1 MASYNSGPIVFKV
14 TTEGLVQAAAA
25 AQSINNNMTG
35 AAAAAGKMGKAAA
48 GALNQSKA
56 GLFSENREYGQARG
70 VTGMTG
76 ASGRDFA
83 KQAEG
88 LGGLVRLYA
97 TFAANIFAVSM
108 AFEALKR
115 SFQFEQ
121 LQRASDAFAV
131 TTGKNLSYVAQ
142 QMKELSQGALTDKA
156 AQSYANYGA
165 SAGFTADQMKR
176 LVVVAK
182 GASQALGRDMGDSI
196 DRLIR
201 GTGKLEPEL
210 LDELGLLTRTK
221 QAGVEYGKAI
231 GKTFEQ
237 LTQFEKT
244 QAFVNAVLKEGEQK
258 FGAVAAA
265 VNVSPFERLEAS
277 VVNAGTAILNI
288 LNKAIA
294 PLANFLANN
303 SAALYGGII
312 AAILY
317 LAKTALPML
326 SKASDEANLQA
337 IANSKKELEYH
348 KTKRAELSEQ
358 MKVQQQYASTTTRQY
373 DEQIAAYR
381 KEADAY
387 VKEMTRK
394 MDATSAL
401 RKAVAQPGF
410 TSQTQFGK
418 DNLTSEQYLTQLR
431 DRQIKIARDL
441 DGIDSKRA
449 AQAELLAARYD
460 KQVTAAKNLH
470 VVEQNLVEIGKER
483 ANEIAVVKQAE
494 AELLR
499 LKKASAAEQKAFI
512 TDLKKSALINIGST
526 TQMDGVRAGFAAFKT
541 EFAGIKTAAAEAGTS
556 ISKLGMAGFAASSMI
571 KIGIN
576 GIIGSM
582 GKLMAAFGW
591 ISFAI
596 VMFDTL
602 ATAFGGFNK
611 GIDKLVESQTAFD
624 KVLQNSANQIGMF
637 QKMSA
642 GVDGTVSSFAKL
654 KEYSGNVLT
663 GISEGISEISKAFEA
678 FNNESGAVTAVKEW
692 ALRIFDA
699 DATTKQAEQLKR
711 SIITA
716 LSTVSPE
723 DKKKVEAAVL
733 SAIPSAKTVSD
744 ALSII
749 GSSNANALASI
760 GNSLAISFGQLDT
773 VMKGQSSSLK
783 QAKEAWK
790 TLGDEMTKLSE
801 KEIVK
806 NPKLKGV
813 AEALDSIIKTL
824 DNVDSV
830 KAQELFASISEEN
843 FTMLLALGEK
853 YKVDMGEV
861 TKAVYAARDAEL
873 ERAKAIKLAASESE
887 AAAAKRAST
896 ILAGKDPFN
905 NIGSAQTR
913 FNESDANLNIVNIS
927 ESDARSAVADMIAEK
942 EALLATKKD
951 LMSLKQFKDDPEAA
965 AAAAKS
971 IDVILQAMEDRIIYR
986 QKSIIDLFKQ
996 TGKAAAGAILEGAG
1010 DLTNKILPSPY
1021 VVPKDASRPERVP
1034 GATAQEMAD
1043 WQKTSETKKSGGE
1056 TAAGQLAKLQK
1067 EIANAKNEAAIQAKV
1082 SKEYEYRIQ
1091 LLKTQLGII
1100 KEISSL
1106 QQDLIGYVT
1115 SETRARAE
1123 AYGYAIAQATYL
1135 KSMAE
1140 LDISDKKA
1148 SGDKQGA
1155 AEATK
1160 EANKQARIIAKEQR
1174 EEAERLVLLERLRGD
1189 IANEKIK
1196 REQEYYYYLEES
1208 LKIQGMINSFAK
1220 EFNLVS
1226 EATSASAVASLTAEK
1241 ELLALQKQRELQ
1253 ELKISQI
1260 RDAITKAQ
1268 AQGDTKTASELDAML
1283 RLSEGAL
1290 ANQEKQ
1296 RELAERRIK
1305 LERDLT
1311 IELAKQ
1317 KQYWDQMAAVGEAL
1331 ASIVEFQLS
1340 TQSGIIGYGQVNLAN
1355 AQQEAILVMQSTKA
1369 LREKLTL
1376 LGLSL
1381 DSEEGQIIALS
1392 EQLKI
1397 TQQIYDNRRKIWEL
1411 AAQDDSGADFGKTL
1425 AQGFQYAVE
1434 DFRKN
1439 MKSAIT
1445 TIIDGTMAGI
1455 DASVDYIIKN
1465 LKDGTQ
1471 STLKGMAKAF
1481 GQTAKDVLISYIGDK
1496 VKLAMK
1502 QILVGMFE
1510 DKSNSIEE
1518 INKRV
1523 AESMDIANK
1532 TLGQVDATNKQ
1543 LIDALRSLE
1552 DAVRQSASNAG
1563 KTDLVAG
1570 FTGAGEADQNLA
1582 NMSLSAKSLIADI
1595 DNSADSFDSLGY
1607 ASINASEA
1615 VTTAGGSM
1623 VNSAGVF
1630 AKVVGFSL
1638 NSIKTALGSFGG
1650 RVGGAAGAA
1659 IDGLSGMTS
1668 MLGSVMSIGTNT
1680 TTAIGMLGSA
1690 SSWAAGAATSFA
1702 GSAMGTSLGLSQA
1715 GALIEGGMVTA
1726 LDAAVPAI
1734 SAAGEAF
1741 IGLAAAMPYVAAF
1754 VAVAYAAYKIFGGN
1768 KGGPKLQGYGGA
1780 GVDESGTVTAKDTV
1794 GPNDRGFQS
1803 TNAGKEMAEVWSK
1816 GVLQNTKD
1824 FMIGIG
1830 RTLAQDVEVGFGFQM
1845 DNPKGDAPT
1854 EGNAIVKK
1862 NGQVMYTSDTG
1873 SAPKGDDEA
1882 WQKWLAEEAGRT
1894 MLASLK
1900 AQDDLPKNVA
1910 TYFETIAWDS
1920 IKTLKPEEISQK
1932 LDFAKVLAY
1941 IDTNNDKLTKI
1952 FGESIYDITESGL
1965 KALQVTGETYTQTM
1979 ERLTTTFEITN
1990 KAAKILGVK
1999 TEDAFGKVG
2008 LAGYEM
2014 RNKLIKAAGGL
2025 EAFSS
2030 KFTFFY
2036 ENFYSEAQRG
2046 AMAMEDAQTTLADS
2060 FAAMGYPIPRTR
2072 EDFNNLMSTFL
2083 AMGDAGQTLV
2093 AQLLDV
2099 APAFDYVHD
2108 AIEGALSAIESALNN
2123 IKTQAKDFRE
2133 QILDD
2138 TQSDEERWNR
2148 IKGQVDSNINA
2159 LDTISKISD
2168 SDLAAM
2174 SVADLTKK
2182 TTEVEKNT
2190 TEAIAGVEKLWNSLS
2205 EDEKK
2210 IRGPEFLRWIDTIE
2224 SNSALIL
2231 ARLTAAANDPSR
2243 TAGEAGKPKVPEGGT
2258 QPLTTDQLL
2267 ENLPTSLST
2276 ALDASF
2282 EKGATL
2288 IGTSISDALTTAM
2301 AQTGGV
2307 GGLMNSSGMLPI
2319 GSEVPST
2326 EIPENTDLA
2335 MQTMDTINRIRE
2347 TAKADQEVLFGQ
2359 QRAAIDEMAAKLLD
2373 VARAMADAA
2382 AGQQSA
2388 AGEFK
2393 QAAGAIP
2400 SKFEITVS
2408 QEDASNSVGLK

>member
-265 VNVSPFERLEAS
+265 VNVSPFERLQAA

-288 LNKAIA
+288 LNKLIA
-294 PLANFLANN
+294 PLAGFLANN
-303 SAALYGGII
+303 SGALYAGII
-312 AAILY
+312 AAVLY

-326 SKASDEANLQA
+326 TASAEQERAAQAKNLDTSLKYYTTRAEYAKKSADFQIAEMKRLHDTLNDYAKSEGQEVKTQMAKLKAGAGPVSTAARNFKGDPASFVDKAKVNNGMGVLAYTNAEIDKLEKK
-337 IANSKKELEYH
+337 IASLDTT
-348 KTKRAELSEQ
+348 TKRGRDSFDT
-358 MKVQQQYASTTTRQY
+358 YTRQL
-373 DEQIAAYR
+373 ERHTTVSAALIAMVENQ
-381 KEADAY
+381 K
-387 VKEMTRK
+387 
-394 MDATSAL
+394 SAID
-401 RKAVAQPGF
+401 RKAVA
-410 TSQTQFGK
+410 TENSIK
-418 DNLTSEQYLTQLR
+418 LTKLEAEAKETQLGIER
-431 DRQIKIARDL
+431 SYSQSRLTTAKIEGL
-441 DGIDSKRA
+441 SNISQA
-449 AQAELLAARYD
+449 AQLAGLKAAWAAYKTELSAVNFA
-460 KQVTAAKNLH
+460 KEEANKTATKYTATLNNLG
-470 VVEQNLVEIGKER
+470 VAFWKMQAGVSGAIGL
-483 ANEIAVVKQAE
+483 ITGF
-494 AELLR
+494 
-499 LKKASAAEQKAFI
+499 ASAINTAFFVIGTLVAAFQVLISI
-512 TDLKKSALINIGST
+512 TGGVNKSYDALISS
-526 TQMDGVRAGFAAFKT
+526 QEAFSAVLKNSD
-541 EFAGIKTAAAEAGTS
+541 AQAIKFIE
-556 ISKLGMAGFAASSMI
+556 
-571 KIGIN
+571 
-576 GIIGSM
+576 
-582 GKLMAAFGW
+582 
-591 ISFAI
+591 
-596 VMFDTL
+596 
-602 ATAFGGFNK
+602 
-611 GIDKLVESQTAFD
+611 
-624 KVLQNSANQIGMF
+624 LQRS
-637 QKMSA
+637 
-642 GVDGTVSSFAKL
+642 VDGTAVSFLKL
-654 KEYSGNVLT
+654 KEYSSNSLSGIADGLRDVSTAFKAFIQDSGWWTSLKDNFSKLWDGDVATKQVENLRKSIFAALGTVSAEDRGLVEKAIINAIPNASSVNDALAKISQASGAILSVYSQNLAKAFASIDISLKNNVASLKMGTEAWKALGQEVDKVEKKDEVKDSKYRAVVEALKSINSQYKLASSEIEKQNVLAALSV
-663 GISEGISEISKAFEA
+663 SELEKILEFGKKHKMDMTDLVRLYGE
-678 FNNESGAVTAVKEW
+678 
-692 ALRIFDA
+692 
-699 DATTKQAEQLKR
+699 ATTKLRER
-711 SIITA
+711 
-716 LSTVSPE
+716 
-723 DKKKVEAAVL
+723 
-733 SAIPSAKTVSD
+733 
-744 ALSII
+744 
-749 GSSNANALASI
+749 
-760 GNSLAISFGQLDT
+760 
-773 VMKGQSSSLK
+773 
-783 QAKEAWK
+783 
-790 TLGDEMTKLSE
+790 
-801 KEIVK
+801 
-806 NPKLKGV
+806 
-813 AEALDSIIKTL
+813 
-824 DNVDSV
+824 
-830 KAQELFASISEEN
+830 
-843 FTMLLALGEK
+843 
-853 YKVDMGEV
+853 
-861 TKAVYAARDAEL
+861 AEL
-873 ERAKAIKLAASESE
+873 ERKNAAEKTVESQRAAGNIIGLEGVAEINKKMQQFEADKREFEKAVARGSVGAADAQLTNMKRSQAEMAELYTKLSKKAGFENNPGAKKELEESGITAVKYMSAGILQAE
-887 AAAAKRAST
+887 GTFTSAVGT
-896 ILAGKDPFN
+896 LAGK
-905 NIGSAQTR
+905 
-913 FNESDANLNIVNIS
+913 
-927 ESDARSAVADMIAEK
+927 
-942 EALLATKKD
+942 
-951 LMSLKQFKDDPEAA
+951 
-965 AAAAKS
+965 
-971 IDVILQAMEDRIIYR
+971 
-986 QKSIIDLFKQ
+986 
-996 TGKAAAGAILEGAG
+996 AG
-1010 DLTNKILPSPY
+1010 
-1021 VVPKDASRPERVP
+1021 
-1034 GATAQEMAD
+1034 
-1043 WQKTSETKKSGGE
+1043 
-1056 TAAGQLAKLQK
+1056 
-1067 EIANAKNEAAIQAKV
+1067 AAIQNAFSKMGPVTLPFAKLFPDNSPTEQEEELAHHKDV
-1082 SKEYEYRIQ
+1082 TRQRAISKTPDLIPTDKLANEKKEQGAKLSKMYDMEIKQAQSYLA
-1091 LLKTQLGII
+1091 LLKERSNIQ
-1100 KEISSL
+1100 KE
-1106 QQDLIGYVT
+1106 LIGYVGEELT
-1115 SETRARAE
+1115 AAL
-1123 AYGYAIAQATYL
+1123 A
-1135 KSMAE
+1135 MAE
-1140 LDISDKKA
+1140 LAVAQKNYDKDSAQLDLEAAKRIGDISKIKETEAQLAEKA
-1148 SGDKQGA
+1148 RMALIDELQ
-1155 AEATK
+1155 
-1160 EANKQARIIAKEQR
+1160 NKQD
-1174 EEAERLVLLERLRGD
+1174 LLEINKINLD
-1189 IANEKIK
+1189 IDREKSK
-1196 REQEYYYYLEES
+1196 LEQNYYAFLERS
-1208 LKIQGMINSFAK
+1208 LSLQIEINKYKK
-1220 EFNLVS
+1220 EFGL
-1226 EATSASAVASLTAEK
+1226 
-1241 ELLALQKQRELQ
+1241 
-1253 ELKISQI
+1253 I
-1260 RDAITKAQ
+1260 
-1268 AQGDTKTASELDAML
+1268 SELDSTVNSTNIKAAQDLLAIEKERSSIALLVKKSQDIINSDNIGGERKAAAAIDLKYAQEQLAINEKL
-1283 RLSEGAL
+1283 RTYKE
-1290 ANQEKQ
+1290 QQ
-1296 RELAERRIK
+1296 VK
-1305 LERDLT
+1305 LEQSLT

-1331 ASIVEFQLS
+1331 SSIVEFQLS
-1340 TQSGIIGYGQVNLAN
+1340 TQSSIIGYSQVSLAN

-1425 AQGFQYAVE
+1425 AQGFQYALE

-1563 KTDLVAG
+1563 KTDLVPGFSSAG
-1570 FTGAGEADQNLA
+1570 QMDQDLAD
-1582 NMSLSAKSLIADI
+1582 MSVSTKTLIADI

-1607 ASINASEA
+1607 ASLNTSEA
-1615 VTTAGGSM
+1615 VTMAGSSM
-1623 VNSAGVF
+1623 VNSAGAF

-1638 NSIKTALGSFGG
+1638 SSIKSALGSFGG
-1650 RVGGAAGAA
+1650 KIGGAAGAA
-1659 IDGLSGMTS
+1659 IDGLSGMTN
-1668 MLGSVMSIGTNT
+1668 MFGSVLSIGTNA

-1726 LDAAVPAI
+1726 LDAALPAI

-1780 GVDESGTVTAKDTV
+1780 GVDESGNVVASDTV

-1816 GVLQNTKD
+1816 GVMQNTKD

-1830 RTLAQDVEVGFGFQM
+1830 RTLAQDVKVGFGFQM

-1910 TYFETIAWDS
+1910 NYFETIAWDS
-1920 IKTLKPEEISQK
+1920 IKTLKPEEVSQK

-1979 ERLTTTFEITN
+1979 ERLTTTFEMTN

-1999 TEDAFGKVG
+1999 IEDAFGKVG

-2014 RNKLIKAAGGL
+2014 RNKLIKAVGGL
-2025 EAFSS
+2025 EAFNA

-2060 FAAMGYPIPRTR
+2060 FTAMGYPIPRTR
-2072 EDFNNLMSTFL
+2072 EEFNTLMSTFL
-2083 AMGDAGQTLV
+2083 AMGDSGQTLV
-2093 AQLLDV
+2093 AQLLEV

-2108 AIEGALSAIESALNN
+2108 AIEGALGAIESALTN
-2123 IKTQAKDFRE
+2123 IQNQAKDFRE

-2148 IKGQVDSNINA
+2148 IKGQVDSNIDA
-2159 LDTISKISD
+2159 LDTISSISD
-2168 SDLAAM
+2168 SDLANM
-2174 SVADLTKK
+2174 SVADITKK

-2190 TEAIAGVEKLWNSLS
+2190 TDAIAGVQKLWNTLS

-2210 IRGPEFLRWIDTIE
+2210 IRGPEFIKWIDTIE

-2231 ARLTAAANDPSR
+2231 ARLGAAAEAKADIDP
-2243 TAGEAGKPKVPEGGT
+2243 TTGKPKVPEAGA

-2276 ALDASF
+2276 ALDESF
-2282 EKGATL
+2282 SKGATL
-2288 IGTSISDALTTAM
+2288 IGTSISQALTTAM
-2301 AQTGGV
+2301 SQTGGI
-2307 GGLMNSSGMLPI
+2307 GSLMNSSGMLPV
-2319 GSEVPST
+2319 GSEIPSA
-2326 EIPENTDLA
+2326 EVPENTDLA
-2335 MQTMDTINRIRE
+2335 IQTMDTINRIRE
-2347 TAKADQEVLFGQ
+2347 SAKADQEALFGQ
-2359 QRAAIDEMAAKLLD
+2359 QKAAIDDMAAKLLD

-2400 SKFEITVS
+2400 SKFEIKVS